1 MHLKTL
7 YGILTIMHLSYWKRW
22 KSLESTLE
30 ANSPP
35 SSLNP
40 KSRRLPST
48 AHTSRISC
56 VNQFEIRLFFA
67 VSTSFP
73 ELLAR
78 LVTIRPVELLE
89 LLAGRRQKDRKRER
103 ERERVTRYFTSARSA
118 GVRDANNGRNNGGSL
133 VGWDTAGMRCN
144 DVNLTVSTVRVKIL
158 DTGREA
164 LLLDGITCN
173 S

>member
-1 MHLKTL
+1 MHLKIPWYSHDCAL
-7 YGILTIMHLSYWKRW
+7 IGWKRW
-22 KSLESTLE
+22 KSLLHSTLPSHAPIE
-30 ANSPP
+30 LSLSLPP
-35 SSLNP
+35 SSLNL

-89 LLAGRRQKDRKRER
+89 CWRVEGKKTEW
-103 ERERVTRYFTSARSA
+103 ERVGKRGISRRLDQQVFETLIMEGITEDLGRLEYS
-118 GVRDANNGRNNGGSL
+118 RDAL
-133 VGWDTAGMRCN
+133 
-144 DVNLTVSTVRVKIL
+144 
-158 DTGREA
+158 
-164 LLLDGITCN
+164 
-173 S
+173 

>member
-7 YGILTIMHLSYWKRW
+7 WYSHDYRLRKMEKLSY
-22 KSLESTLE
+22 SL
-30 ANSPP
+30 
-35 SSLNP
+35 SLSLLNL

-48 AHTSRISC
+48 SAHTSRISC

-89 LLAGRRQKDRKRER
+89 LLAGRRQKDGKRGRTER
-103 ERERVTRYFTSARSA
+103 GKRGISRR
-118 GVRDANNGRNNGGSL
+118 
-133 VGWDTAGMRCN
+133 
-144 DVNLTVSTVRVKIL
+144 L
-158 DTGREA
+158 DQQVFETLIME
-164 LLLDGITCN
+164 GITEDALVAALEYSRGCAVTTLI
-173 S
+173 